1 MTHLNGLLAG
11 IAAMVTAVIGLLTY
25 LDDSGKLENPVG
37 SAVMEAAGSSA
48 EANTGG
54 GGGPGTTGTT
64 GTTHTTESQAPA
76 VESLTVDARGCDITV
91 DWDATGASD
100 GSLVLFR
107 DGEPVDELPVE
118 AGSTD
123 ESALDS
129 FGEGPYE
136 AHYELVAFDA
146 DGDETDSASASDAD
160 VCIG

>member
-37 SAVMEAAGSSA
+37 NAVTEIAGGGSA

-54 GGGPGTTGTT
+54 GTGTTGTT
-64 GTTHTTESQAPA
+64 GTTDTTESQAPA
-76 VESLTVDARGCDITV
+76 VESLTVDADGCDIFV
-91 DWDATGASD
+91 DWVATGASD
-100 GSLVLFR
+100 GSLVLLR
-107 DGEPVDELPVE
+107 DGEPVDELLVE
-118 AGSTD
+118 SGSTV
-123 ESALDS
+123 ESVLDT

-136 AHYELVAFDA
+136 AHYELVALDA
-146 DGDETDSASASDAD
+146 DGDETDGASASDAD

>member
-37 SAVMEAAGSSA
+37 RAVTEVAGGSA

-54 GGGPGTTGTT
+54 GTGTT
-64 GTTHTTESQAPA
+64 GTTDTTESQAPA
-76 VESLTVDARGCDITV
+76 VESLTVDADGCDIIV
-91 DWDATGASD
+91 DWVATGAS
-100 GSLVLFR
+100 GGLVLFR

-118 AGSTD
+118 PGSTD
-123 ESALDS
+123 ESVLDT